1 MISQYHEQI
10 RLRREFYEGKSVD
23 EKVINGTG
31 DPKKVDQI
39 DKEMEDHAK
48 KAQEARHAYWN
59 SEETKEMYNRFR
71 KEDKEKKEAE
81 DEAKEKAKE
90 VEKEANAKALKDAE
104 KKKQGQR
111 KMLF

>member
-1 MISQYHEQI
+1 
-10 RLRREFYEGKSVD
+10 
-23 EKVINGTG
+23 
-31 DPKKVDQI
+31 
-39 DKEMEDHAK
+39 MEDHAK

-59 SEETKEMYNRFR
+59 SKETKEMYNRFR

-104 KKKQGQR
+104 KKSKGRERCYFEKEWRIQIFFKR
-111 KMLF
+111 K